1 VAVVGWT
8 PGGVHPAADIWEGM
22 RMTREEEKEKIIL
35 LLRIALSSVKEA
47 EKVNGQPLFY
57 SEHGFSVDI
66 EAQLEETIK
75 QCEQARDMW

>member
-1 VAVVGWT
+1 
-8 PGGVHPAADIWEGM
+8 
-22 RMTREEEKEKIIL
+22 MTREEEKEKIIL